1 MIFELRSYRL
11 KPGAAPAY
19 LGLLQSQGLPL
30 VTRHLPLLGYWAT
43 ETGRLNTLHHLWVY
57 RSWAH
62 RSACRA
68 GLGAE
73 AAWTQ
78 GFIPRAFPMVEEQD
92 NALLTLLSGTPELDR
107 AVRDVERAHPARQG
121 PLMAEDCAVLS
132 WHETPPE
139 AQGAVAVWAVLSG
152 AAGMIRLSPR
162 LADPVPPAPAT
173 GAWRHEILRPLA
185 FSPL

>member
-1 MIFELRSYRL
+1 MIYELRSYRL

-19 LGLLQSQGLPL
+19 LGLLQTEGLPL

-68 GLGAE
+68 GLAAE
-73 AAWTQ
+73 AGWTQ
-78 GFIPRAFPMVEEQD
+78 GFVPRAFPMVEEQE
-92 NALLTLLSGTPELDR
+92 NALLALLSGSPELED
-107 AVRDVERAHPARQG
+107 AVRKAERAHPARQG
-121 PLMAEDCAVLS
+121 PLMAEDCAALS
-132 WHETPPE
+132 WHDTPP
-139 AQGAVAVWAVLSG
+139 ATADPVAVWAVLSG
-152 AAGMIRLSPR
+152 RPGMVRLSQR
-162 LADPVPPAPAT
+162 AADPVPKAAPEAL
-173 GAWRHEILRPLA
+173 RHEIVRPLT